1 MASLEG
7 FDEIRLLIAPG
18 RSLLSLCFSQPYFV
32 SHFHFFFL
40 RLFFFSKVYI
50 VALQIKVSLEMDLD
64 VCFHFVI
71 LNLVNVFKKLFFFMI
86 LF

>member
-40 RLFFFSKVYI
+40 RLFFFFKGLYCGIADKSE
-50 VALQIKVSLEMDLD
+50 LGNGLGRLLSLRHPKSGK
-64 VCFHFVI
+64 CI
-71 LNLVNVFKKLFFFMI
+71 
-86 LF
+86 